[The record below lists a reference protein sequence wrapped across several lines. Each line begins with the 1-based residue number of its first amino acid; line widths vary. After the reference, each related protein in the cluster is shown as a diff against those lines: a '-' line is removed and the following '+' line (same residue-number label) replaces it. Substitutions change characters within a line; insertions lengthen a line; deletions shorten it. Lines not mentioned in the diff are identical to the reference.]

1 MKTFVVLSLYV
12 AVTLCASIQED
23 RKSAITSLR
32 EQPAL
37 IHEEVRDEFGQY
49 FLHYVTAEGTV
60 VRQRGRLIPNKD
72 GTDYVLVTEGE
83 VSYVG
88 DDGKTYV
95 TKYSAGIGGYKAEGS
110 HIPRVPKVPAPQ
122 AVPSV

>member
-1 MKTFVVLSLYV
+1 MKIFVVLSLCV

-23 RKSAITSLR
+23 RKSAIDSLR

-37 IHEEVRDEFGQY
+37 IHEEVHDEFGQY
-49 FLHYVTAEGTV
+49 FLHYVTAEGIE

-88 DDGKTYV
+88 DDGKTYL
-95 TKYSAGIGGYKAEGS
+95 TKYSAGLGGYKAQGS
-110 HIPRVPKVPAPQ
+110 HIPQVPKIPA
-122 AVPSV
+122 